1 MCHHIDN
8 QVLIVENTKPSV
20 LIEHCKQVEFI
31 RNTMVVNMT
40 KESKRFKAPNNAKM
54 AQF

>member
-1 MCHHIDN
+1 MCHHIDS
-8 QVLIVENTKPSV
+8 QVLIVGNTNPSV
-20 LIEHCKQVEFI
+20 IIEYCKQVVFI

-40 KESKRFKAPNNAKM
+40 KESNWFKYPNNDIM